1 MEGGSLEKREVVG
14 LTLPEYTKRLRLKN
28 MPNLILTNL
37 YKALPEHLETLHLR
51 NTIVTPEDLGLIADR
66 VCSFNAGKRL
76 RYLGLELL
84 DCFKETATDQTLFH
98 LNRII
103 QTHHATLEVIN
114 LSRNTINTKLM
125 SSIAHTLSRFGCP
138 NLKLII
144 LCHMK
149 NLLFNSIESLGGF
162 VPLGL
167 QLTIMFT
174 LGHYNPKSKDV
185 VEFKAIAGN

>member
-1 MEGGSLEKREVVG
+1 
-14 LTLPEYTKRLRLKN
+14 
-28 MPNLILTNL
+28 MPNLTLTNL
-37 YKALPEHLETLHLR
+37 YKALPENLDTLHLR

-84 DCFKETATDQTLFH
+84 DCFEETATDQTLFHLETATDQTLFH

-114 LSRNTINTKLM
+114 LSRNTISTKLM

-149 NLLFNSIESLGGF
+149 NLLFNSIEALGGF
-162 VPLGL
+162 VSLGL
-167 QLTIMFT
+167 QLTVMFT